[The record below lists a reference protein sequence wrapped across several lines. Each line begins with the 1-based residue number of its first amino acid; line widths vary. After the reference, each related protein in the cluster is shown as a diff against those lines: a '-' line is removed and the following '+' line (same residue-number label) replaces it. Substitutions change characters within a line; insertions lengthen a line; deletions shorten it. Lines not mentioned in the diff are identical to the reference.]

1 MMANVRNLRLAF
13 CAALVVSLALSI
25 AFPVGQAHSS
35 TAYGRASG
43 QNALAIS
50 QPGDAEV
57 PQCIYFFYLESC
69 EHCQQAKGYLQS
81 LQGNYSWLDV
91 HYFEVSNLTTYQY
104 MVEFYT
110 FRNMTNWDIPVV
122 FIGNDVL
129 QEAEHIEEALP
140 MLLANYTGWTC
151 PSSNSSVP
159 AYRSPEPPIMIFLA
173 MAVADSLN
181 PCALSVL
188 IVLAIALS
196 VSSKSIWKSGIAYIA
211 GNFIAYFLIGMVVFS
226 TLSLFS
232 LPSYLPKVIAVLAI
246 IVAIISLFSKLPA
259 QTRPI
264 IKKTIDAITSP
275 YAAFGAGALLSTIE
289 LLCTGG
295 PYFLALTLISQ
306 SRMTQAE
313 VVPYLVIYNL
323 IFVVPLVAVLILYS
337 LTKSTNIPKNY
348 IRYVSVA
355 LMIIIGIALFFM

>member
-1 MMANVRNLRLAF
+1 MMADVWNKRLVI
-13 CAALVVSLALSI
+13 CAILIAALALSATI
-25 AFPVGQAHSS
+25 TVGG
-35 TAYGRASG
+35 TLASG
-43 QNALAIS
+43 SAGIAGGAKALA
-50 QPGDAEV
+50 QPGEAEV
-57 PQCIYFFYLESC
+57 PQCVYYFYLESC
-69 EHCQQAKGYLQS
+69 EHCQRVKGYLQS

-91 HYFEVSNLTTYQY
+91 HYFEISNLTTYQY
-104 MVEFYT
+104 MVEFYN
-110 FRNMTNWDIPVV
+110 FRNMTNWDVPVV
-122 FIGNDVL
+122 FIGNEAL
-129 QEAEHIEEALP
+129 QEEEHIMSTLP
-140 MLLANYTGWTC
+140 ALLANYTGWTC

-159 AYRSPEPPIMIFLA
+159 TYQSPEPPIMIFFA

-196 VSSKSIWKSGIAYIA
+196 VTSKSIWRSGIAYIA
-211 GNFIAYFLIGMVVFS
+211 GNFVAYLLIGFVVFS

-246 IVAIISLFSKLPA
+246 IVAIISLFSKLPVR
-259 QTRPI
+259 TRPI
-264 IKKTIDAITSP
+264 IKRTIDAITSP

-306 SRMTQAE
+306 SRMTQLE
-313 VVPYLVIYNL
+313 VVPYLIVYNL
-323 IFVVPLVAVLILYS
+323 IFVLPLVAVLFAYS

-348 IRYVSVA
+348 IRYISVA
-355 LMIIIGIALFFM
+355 LMIIIGIALFFI